1 MGSFFNIFS
10 HKRSSL
16 TILVC
21 FLALAAAISP
31 GLKKFS
37 FDASADTLIDT
48 LDPDYIRTQINAQMF
63 GEQSFIIIAYTPE
76 QEDPFSKTVLKQVL
90 NTEEQLAK
98 LNNVES
104 TLSLASVP
112 IFADINNF
120 EAAID
125 ADNLSW
131 KKKKHSPETLR
142 NVTKSHPIYEDAL
155 INKNQDTLGIQVV
168 FSENTA
174 LKKVQAQITAIK
186 KTFLTSTLSDEQH
199 DTLNELRHNREQLE
213 AEYASTIYK
222 TLEKIQETLAPLRK
236 TGKLYLGGNRLLS
249 YQLKNII
256 NRDLFIFGLTIFALI
271 VGMLAILFRQ
281 VIWVVLPMLTCAMA
295 LVITL
300 STLGIFGFRVTVI
313 SANVI
318 TLQIILT
325 LSIIIHLIVEYREL
339 LSRDLDKPQYK
350 DMPKHVENTV
360 PKRVSEMVRNKF
372 KPCLFAGL
380 TTGLGFGSLVFSGI
394 QPIISFG
401 WMMMIALSISIV
413 VALGFF
419 PAALSLLK
427 PSNKPPSSP
436 RALHQLL
443 NTCASW
449 VTRKSNMILLA
460 WLALSALS
468 ILGIFKLNAN
478 NSFINYFREST
489 TTYRDLAFIDQEFGG
504 SVALDIIFSAPQDSE
519 YAFDQKSLR
528 AIQSITEQLDDLD
541 ETGRVSSVADFTRIA
556 RVAQG
561 KPLTIYEVNAIY
573 EILPPSIKRQVVK
586 PYFNEESKKHRI
598 NVRIKDSS
606 EDFNR
611 TELIDT
617 ISHISEEAAWQ
628 DNQIQL
634 SNVFLL
640 YEKILV
646 KLVKSQFKTLAIV
659 YGVMFILLTLVFSS
673 LRIAAVALVPNFAA
687 TSLLFGVMGV
697 THTPLDL
704 MTMTI
709 AAVAIGISVDDT
721 IHYIHR
727 YLKEKANATKENTE
741 ESSAKATVDAIKAS
755 HLGVGYALLYTTLII
770 VVGFGSLI
778 LSDFMPSVY
787 FGFLASVTMLIALL
801 CDLTLLPALLNK
813 FVRKPID

>member
-1 MGSFFNIFS
+1 MGRLFQIFR
-10 HKRSSL
+10 HKRASA
-16 TILVC
+16 IIVAGF
-21 FLALAAAISP
+21 FLLAIAVSP

-48 LDPDYIRTQINAQMF
+48 LDPDYIRTQVNAQMF
-63 GEQSFIIIAYTPE
+63 GQQSFIIIAYRPE
-76 QEDPFSKTVLKQVL
+76 QKDPFSETVLNDVL
-90 NTEEQLAK
+90 DIEAQLAK

-112 IFADINNF
+112 IFTDVNNF
-120 EAAID
+120 ETAFD
-125 ADNLSW
+125 ADELSW

-142 NVTKSHPIYEDAL
+142 SITKSHPIYEDAL
-155 INKNQDTLGIQVV
+155 INKSQDTLGIQVV
-168 FSENTA
+168 FSENKA
-174 LKKVQAQITAIK
+174 LTQIQAKITAIK
-186 KTFLTSTLSDEQH
+186 EKSLTSELSDKQQSRL
-199 DTLNELRHNREQLE
+199 DQLRQNREKLE
-213 AEYASTIYK
+213 AKYASAIYE
-222 TLEKIQETLAPLRK
+222 TLEKIQSTVEPLEN
-236 TGKLYLGGNRLLS
+236 TGDIYLGGNRLLS

-256 NRDLFIFGLTIFALI
+256 NRDLFVFGLTISALI
-271 VGMLAILFRQ
+271 AGMLAILFRQ
-281 VIWVVLPMLTCAMA
+281 FIWVALPMLTCGMA

-339 LSRDLDKPQYK
+339 LSRDRDNANGVTASK
-350 DMPKHVENTV
+350 TV
-360 PKRVSEMVRNKF
+360 AERVSEMVRNKF

-401 WMMMIALSISIV
+401 WMMMIALSISII

-427 PSNKPPSSP
+427 PSNISPSSP
-436 RALHQLL
+436 RILQRFLQA
-443 NTCASW
+443 CASL
-449 VTRKSNMILLA
+449 VARKGKIILLA
-460 WLALSALS
+460 WLAFSVLST
-468 ILGIFKLNAN
+468 LGIFKLNAN

-504 SVALDIIFSAPQDSE
+504 SVALDIVFSAPKDTT
-519 YAFDQKSLR
+519 YAFDQKSLS

-573 EILPPSIKRQVVK
+573 EVLPASLKNQVVK
-586 PYFNEESKKHRI
+586 PYFNEETKQHRV

-606 EDFNR
+606 QDFNR
-611 TELIDT
+611 KELIKT
-617 ISHISEEAAWQ
+617 ISSISQEAAWQ
-628 DNQIQL
+628 DNQVQL
-634 SNVFLL
+634 SNVFIL
-640 YEKILV
+640 YEKILA
-646 KLVKSQFKTLAIV
+646 KLVESQFKTLAIV
-659 YGVMFILLTLVFSS
+659 YGVMFILLTLVFGS
-673 LRIAAVALVPNFAA
+673 LRIAAVALVPNVAT
-687 TSLLFGVMGV
+687 TSLLFGVMGI
-697 THTPLDL
+697 TNTPLDL

-727 YLKEKANATKENTE
+727 YLNEKSKSTE
-741 ESSAKATVDAIKAS
+741 EAITAS

-770 VVGFGSLI
+770 VVGFGSLVF
-778 LSDFMPSVY
+778 SDFMPSVY

-801 CDLTLLPALLNK
+801 CDMTLLPALLTK
-813 FVRKPID
+813 FVKK